1 MAKVPSFDI
10 VTCPFVIARDN
21 VGLTLIDVK
30 NFKVYMF
37 SRSPITSSLFGHGD
51 ILKLV
56 SSGEDRCRIL
66 TVLQEED
73 SEKA

>member
-1 MAKVPSFDI
+1 MHPYKENFHIRCWGLAKVPNFDI
-10 VTCPFVIARDN
+10 VSCPFVIARDN

-51 ILKLV
+51 ILKLTSV
-56 SSGEDRCRIL
+56 N
-66 TVLQEED
+66 
-73 SEKA
+73 